1 MALLYFLL
9 FSNLLLQLLPACVN
23 LALGD
28 LELLLEPCKLI
39 VNVTRGSEPF
49 VLVAEVLDREVW
61 VISAWSELVSEK
73 FELRRALLRFF

>member
-9 FSNLLLQLLPACVN
+9 FSNLLLQLLPARVD
-23 LALGD
+23 LAFGD
-28 LELLLEPCKLI
+28 LELLFEPCKLI
-39 VNVTRGSEPF
+39 VNITRGSEPF

-73 FELRRALLRFF
+73 LELRRALLRFF